1 MEESV
6 LRPAC
11 VAPSA
16 RLPTLARK
24 THSPAA
30 GSAAGSR
37 PDARVVS
44 RGTRVNQGARGFK
57 TGASGLGSGV
67 GGRRPTILYVEED
80 IQYREGIWT
89 FGNAFGDATSV
100 CAELSDEC

>member
-44 RGTRVNQGARGFK
+44 RGTREKHGARGFK
-57 TGASGLGSGV
+57 TGVIGLGSEV
-67 GGRRPTILYVEED
+67 DD
-80 IQYREGIWT
+80 ISKKIYSIKK
-89 FGNAFGDATSV
+89 AFGRSEVHLETRLAFV
-100 CAELSDEC
+100 